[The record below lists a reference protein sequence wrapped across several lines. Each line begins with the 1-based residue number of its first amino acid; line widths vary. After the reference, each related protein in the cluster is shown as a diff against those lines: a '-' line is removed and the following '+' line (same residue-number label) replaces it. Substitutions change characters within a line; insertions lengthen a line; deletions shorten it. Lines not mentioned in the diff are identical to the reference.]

1 LTVTVGWTQADVN
14 TLRAAIAS
22 GVLSVEFSGPPS
34 RRVQYQ
40 STDAMLK
47 VLALAVAELATT
59 AGTRPGYRRAAIKG
73 FNE

>member
-1 LTVTVGWTQADVN
+1 LTVTVGWTQADVD

-47 VLALAVAELATT
+47 VLALAVAELATS
-59 AGTRPGYRRAAIKG
+59 AGTRSTYKLMAHRKG
-73 FNE
+73 FE